1 MIHSEKNLAA
11 KTAVPRSATNPFSTR
26 YTRPG
31 SLAFRFAAKSSLE
44 QLLARLNQQ
53 GGWGQIIGPHGSGK
67 STLLAT
73 LCRSLN
79 DHWRLVRFSLVSQQR
94 RLPSNWQSILHDR
107 DADLV
112 VVDGMEQLS
121 IWSRKRLIQHCR
133 RQGVGL
139 LVTTHRKL
147 GLPVLY
153 QVQPSLK
160 VTQEIVRELLV
171 GQDDKCPSE
180 TELFRLYKRL
190 GPNIRE
196 LLFTLYDWYET

>member
-1 MIHSEKNLAA
+1 MIDSEKNLVA
-11 KTAVPRSATNPFSTR
+11 KTTGLGSTTNPFSTR

-31 SLAFRFAAKSSLE
+31 SLAFRFADGSSLE
-44 QLLARLNQQ
+44 QLVARLNQQ

-73 LCRSLN
+73 LCDSLKSQ
-79 DHWRLVRFSLVSQQR
+79 WRVARFSLVSQQR
-94 RLPSNWQSILHDR
+94 RLPANWQPMLHQR
-107 DADLV
+107 DVDLV
-112 VVDGMEQLS
+112 VVDGMEQLGM
-121 IWSRKRLIQHCR
+121 WSRKRLIQHCR
-133 RQGVGL
+133 RQGTGL

-171 GQDDKCPSE
+171 GQGDKCPSQADVCQ
-180 TELFRLYKRL
+180 LYQRL
-190 GPNIRE
+190 GPNVRE
-196 LLFTLYDWYET
+196 LLFALYDWYET